1 MTERKPPGVSFE
13 SWVDKKIREA
23 AERGEFEDLPG
34 LGEPLRQGRRDEL
47 WWIRDKV
54 EREGLS
60 TEALLPEPLQ
70 LRREIERLPEV
81 VRELRGEQ
89 QVRDAAETL
98 NRRVVEWLR
107 EPSGPRIPVSPV
119 DVDALVE
126 SWRAERSVPE
136 PPVRPELAEPPARA
150 PWWRRLFGS
159 RRTS

>member
-1 MTERKPPGVSFE
+1 MTERKPPGVDFE

-70 LRREIERLPEV
+70 LRREIERLPES
-81 VRELRGEQ
+81 VRELRTEQ
-89 QVRDAAETL
+89 QVRNAAETL

-107 EPSGPRIPVSPV
+107 APSGPRVPVSPV

-126 SWRAERSVPE
+126 SWRAERAA
-136 PPVRPELAEPPARA
+136 AEPPARPEPAEPPSRA
-150 PWWRRLFGS
+150 PWWRRWFGRGAS
-159 RRTS
+159 

>member
-13 SWVDKKIREA
+13 SWVDRQIREA
-23 AERGEFEDLPG
+23 AERGAFEDLPG
-34 LGEPLRQGRRDEL
+34 LGQPLRQGRRDEL
-47 WWIRDKV
+47 WWVRDKV

-70 LRREIERLPEV
+70 LRREIERLPEA
-81 VRELRGEQ
+81 VRDLRSEQ
-89 QVRDAAETL
+89 QVRDVAETL

-107 EPSGPRIPVSPV
+107 APSGPRIPVSPV
-119 DVDALVE
+119 DVDALVAR
-126 SWRAERSVPE
+126 WRAERPAPE
-136 PPVRPELAEPPARA
+136 PPPARPAPAEPARP